1 MVNSVYQ
8 LGVPEPEYTGD
19 AVTDTVP
26 ADTAATAYK
35 LMWTNIVKGAFKLD
49 VQYHDGAHVDS
60 TYAFDVKVAPLDTTT
75 TVDGFYYVILADGC
89 EKTGDFTGAQWFTY
103 DPATKTASSVT
114 AVTEFKQGDR
124 IAWRYDNIVVPQE
137 KLPTL
142 RAEVT
147 NIPLMARA
155 RR

>member
-26 ADTAATAYK
+26 ADTAATSYK

-49 VQYHDGAHVDS
+49 VKYLNGAPVDS
-60 TYAFDVKVAPLDTTT
+60 TYAFDVKVAPLGTTT
-75 TVDGFYYVILADGC
+75 KDDEFYYVILADGC

-103 DPATKTASSVT
+103 DPATKTASST
-114 AVTEFKQGDR
+114 AVDEFKQGAR

-142 RAEVT
+142 KAEVT